1 MKINISENLQKLAKI
16 FGRKTNLY
24 VVGGFVRD
32 QILGLETTDID
43 ICSSL
48 TVTRVQKMLE
58 NSKFCI
64 KDVNKRLGSAKI
76 CIEDEVYDYCCFRS
90 ETYPD
95 DGSHTP
101 VDVEFVKDI
110 KLDAKRR
117 DFTMNCVYYD
127 ITNQKI
133 IDFYNGVKDI
143 KRKKIRCVENPF
155 TVFQNDGLRI
165 LRMIRQAGQLNFSVA
180 KDTLA
185 CAKRMTFMLQD
196 ISATRKTDELML
208 LLESKYKRNKKSFLK
223 GLKLFNRL
231 GIWKYYFENLEY
243 VKYNIVKK
251 VDIQNRFAGLLI
263 DIINS
268 LNPDCVSYFLEN
280 SLGQNG
286 LGLSKQK
293 VSKDIEI
300 VCGYFDAY
308 NLLNNKDYFFK
319 YYNSFPQIAKILEK
333 GSGYLYRKYNFFYKY
348 INKYKVPIQIKDL
361 KINGNDIK
369 ANFPKIEEKRYKFIL
384 TDLLNKVFRAQVD
397 NNKQCLLAEVKKY
410 ED

>member
-1 MKINISENLQKLAKI
+1 MKINVSENLQKLAKI
-16 FGRKTNLY
+16 FGKKTNLY

-32 QILGLETTDID
+32 QILGLETSDID
-43 ICSSL
+43 VCSSL

-58 NSKFCI
+58 NTKFCI

-101 VDVEFVKDI
+101 IEVQFVKDI

-133 IDFYNGVKDI
+133 LDFYNGVKDI
-143 KRKKIRCVENPF
+143 KRKKIRCVEDPF

-185 CAKRMTFMLQD
+185 CAKRMTFMLED
-196 ISATRKTDELML
+196 ISAARKTDELTL

-251 VDIQNRFAGLLI
+251 VEIQNRFAGLLI
-263 DIINS
+263 DIIGS

-333 GSGYLYRKYNFFYKY
+333 GSSYVYRKYNFFYKY

-369 ANFPKIEEKRYKFIL
+369 VNFPKIEEKRYKFIL
-384 TDLLNKVFRAQVD
+384 TDLLNKVFRAQLD